1 MSDLIHLTRI
11 YDAHAPFSPHT
22 FLIDRLWPRGI
33 SKVRLEGVEW
43 FKDIAPSSELRKW
56 FHAEPERWAEF
67 VDYYRNEL
75 AQGSAC
81 GRLLALLEEKQ
92 AITLLYG
99 SKDAQHNHAIVLRD
113 FLLERLAR

>member
-1 MSDLIHLTRI
+1 MSDLIHLTRV
-11 YDAHAPFSPHT
+11 YDAQAPFSSHT

-33 SKVRLEGVEW
+33 SKARLEGVEW

-67 VDYYRNEL
+67 ADYYRNEL
-75 AQGSAC
+75 AQSNARI
-81 GRLLALLEEKQ
+81 RLLELLEQKKT
-92 AITLLYG
+92 ITLLYG

-113 FLLERLAR
+113 FLLERLAC

>member
-1 MSDLIHLTRI
+1 FGLPGYLQ
-11 YDAHAPFSPHT
+11 
-22 FLIDRLWPRGI
+22 
-33 SKVRLEGVEW
+33 

-75 AQGSAC
+75 TQGTAC
-81 GRLLALLEEKQ
+81 DRMLALLEQKQ

>member
-1 MSDLIHLTRI
+1 MSDAICLTRV

-33 SKVRLEGVEW
+33 SKARLEGVEW
-43 FKDIAPSSELRKW
+43 FKDVAPSSDLRKW

-75 AQGSAC
+75 AQGDAC
-81 GRLLALLEEKQ
+81 ARLLTLLKQ
-92 AITLLYG
+92 KKKIVLLYG

-113 FLLERLAR
+113 YLSEQLSR